1 MKKYDDFKKDKDALY
16 LTKEEMATVKWTK
29 YVIVVPTEEDRNELM
44 EAFEHIHYSDIDTD
58 NIAVNQ
64 LAHEYLDDD
73 REPGT
78 YNNIV
83 GESIHSKKY
92 AYIFICAYILFI
104 FIFTSIFTV
113 TCTFVFT
120 FKLIFIF
127 TCIFIII
134 ASSVH
139 TV

>member
-1 MKKYDDFKKDKDALY
+1 MMKKYKDFQKDKDALY
-16 LTKEEMATVKWTK
+16 LSKEEMTNVKWTK

-64 LAHEYLDDD
+64 LAHEYLDDE

-83 GESIHSKKY
+83 VDAI
-92 AYIFICAYILFI
+92 AYE
-104 FIFTSIFTV
+104 
-113 TCTFVFT
+113 
-120 FKLIFIF
+120 KLR
-127 TCIFIII
+127 
-134 ASSVH
+134 VKR
-139 TV
+139 

>member
-16 LTKEEMATVKWTK
+16 LTKEEMNQVKWTK

-58 NIAVNQ
+58 NIIVNQ

-83 GESIHSKKY
+83 VDPVVYE
-92 AYIFICAYILFI
+92 
-104 FIFTSIFTV
+104 
-113 TCTFVFT
+113 
-120 FKLIFIF
+120 KLR
-127 TCIFIII
+127 
-134 ASSVH
+134 VKR
-139 TV
+139 

>member
-1 MKKYDDFKKDKDALY
+1 MMKKYKDFQKDKDALY
-16 LTKEEMATVKWTK
+16 LSKEEMVNVKWCK

-73 REPGT
+73 REPAT

-83 GESIHSKKY
+83 VDPI
-92 AYIFICAYILFI
+92 AYE
-104 FIFTSIFTV
+104 
-113 TCTFVFT
+113 
-120 FKLIFIF
+120 KLR
-127 TCIFIII
+127 
-134 ASSVH
+134 VKR
-139 TV
+139 

>member
-1 MKKYDDFKKDKDALY
+1 MMKKYDDFKKDKEALY
-16 LTKEEMATVKWTK
+16 LTKEEMAAVKWTK

-64 LAHEYLDDD
+64 LAHEYLDD

-83 GESIHSKKY
+83 VDPV
-92 AYIFICAYILFI
+92 AYE
-104 FIFTSIFTV
+104 
-113 TCTFVFT
+113 
-120 FKLIFIF
+120 KLR
-127 TCIFIII
+127 
-134 ASSVH
+134 VKR
-139 TV
+139 